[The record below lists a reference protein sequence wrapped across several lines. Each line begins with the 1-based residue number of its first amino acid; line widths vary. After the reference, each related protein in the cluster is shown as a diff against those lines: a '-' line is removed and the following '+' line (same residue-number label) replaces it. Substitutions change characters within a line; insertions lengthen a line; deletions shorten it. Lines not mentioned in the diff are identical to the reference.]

1 MNPLL
6 KYLLFPLLL
15 LLTALPIQAEE
26 DKWID
31 GIKFRNGILNNEAAF
46 KFEDSA
52 SIYTII
58 AVNSNFSHL
67 DAPPLFPIAITLP
80 ETLMNS
86 WSFRGAVFEYQDTI
100 ETKDLA
106 PLSVDID
113 KRHSYK

>member
-58 AVNSNFSHL
+58 AVNSNFSH
-67 DAPPLFPIAITLP
+67 
-80 ETLMNS
+80 
-86 WSFRGAVFEYQDTI
+86 
-100 ETKDLA
+100 
-106 PLSVDID
+106 
-113 KRHSYK
+113 

>member
-1 MNPLL
+1 MNLIL

-58 AVNSNFSHL
+58 KIVIL
-67 DAPPLFPIAITLP
+67 VIWMLPLCFRLP
-80 ETLMNS
+80 L
-86 WSFRGAVFEYQDTI
+86 RYP
-100 ETKDLA
+100 K
-106 PLSVDID
+106 P
-113 KRHSYK
+113 